1 MQIKD
6 LFRLNPGRFLA
17 LLLARALTAL
27 LTAWAAFA
35 LTWEFSAIKD
45 RHFQQFLLFAVL
57 QLFLLLLGSL
67 LDQVTDY
74 FWELHLEKY
83 FHQIRQEV
91 LAHAY
96 AEAAGTKENLQSE
109 LTNDLE
115 MLKDQYADSI
125 GGIVHS
131 AVLLA
136 LVAGSLASFRWSL
149 LLLVIAVSALQ
160 MYLPRVLDEPLQKAT
175 DKISASNRKYL
186 QTLADWL
193 NGIDTLRRYA
203 VGEKFLSI
211 IHADARELESA
222 YVKQQ
227 KADQELDYLNQ
238 AIYSLGNT
246 LIFLLTAYLV
256 ARGQLEFG
264 LIASVNDFS
273 LYLFGSLMNIANY
286 RGQLVAS
293 RGLREKILD
302 LRQPL
307 AQAEEGGTAPAAFSV
322 KDLRLTFANGHEIKY
337 PDIQVKP
344 GEKVLLTGAN
354 GTGKSTLFKL
364 LVGEAAASGGQIS
377 FFDQA
382 GKKVKPDRTKI
393 GYLPQQA
400 VLLPS
405 SVMNNITMFDP
416 ELESKAKASAADAQL
431 SEAVDSWP
439 QGLETPVDLAGDN
452 LSGGQK
458 QKVVLARAEVR
469 DSQLLL
475 VDEGT
480 SAIDQEAGRKI
491 LDKLLQ
497 SKQTVVFIAHSL
509 TKEERDLFDREIK
522 LSA

>member
-1 MQIKD
+1 M
-6 LFRLNPGRFLA
+6 
-17 LLLARALTAL
+17 
-27 LTAWAAFA
+27 
-35 LTWEFSAIKD
+35 
-45 RHFQQFLLFAVL
+45 
-57 QLFLLLLGSL
+57 LLLGSL

-96 AEAAGTKENLQSE
+96 AEAAGTKENLQNE

-115 MLKDQYADSI
+115 MLKEQYADSI

-227 KADQELDYLNQ
+227 KADQELEYLNQ
-238 AIYSLGNT
+238 AIYSLGNM
-246 LIFLLTAYLV
+246 LIFLLTAYFV
-256 ARGQLEFG
+256 ARGQLEFC

-286 RGQLVAS
+286 RG
-293 RGLREKILD
+293 
-302 LRQPL
+302 
-307 AQAEEGGTAPAAFSV
+307 
-322 KDLRLTFANGHEIKY
+322 
-337 PDIQVKP
+337 
-344 GEKVLLTGAN
+344 
-354 GTGKSTLFKL
+354 
-364 LVGEAAASGGQIS
+364 
-377 FFDQA
+377 
-382 GKKVKPDRTKI
+382 
-393 GYLPQQA
+393 
-400 VLLPS
+400 
-405 SVMNNITMFDP
+405 
-416 ELESKAKASAADAQL
+416 
-431 SEAVDSWP
+431 
-439 QGLETPVDLAGDN
+439 
-452 LSGGQK
+452 
-458 QKVVLARAEVR
+458 
-469 DSQLLL
+469 
-475 VDEGT
+475 
-480 SAIDQEAGRKI
+480 
-491 LDKLLQ
+491 
-497 SKQTVVFIAHSL
+497 
-509 TKEERDLFDREIK
+509 
-522 LSA
+522 